1 MCADQSPV
9 DGGTP
14 QTPSS
19 PTKGNRM
26 YLVIGATAHFG
37 RQAVEEMV
45 AAGVSVRALTRTP
58 EQAALPPEVEVVQA
72 DLTKP
77 ETLPAALVDVEGV
90 FLVLPYGMDV
100 APLLAAA
107 GQAGVRRL
115 VFLSSGAVVPGAE
128 QQPDVIAQYHR
139 DVESAVE
146 ASGFEWTFLRLL
158 FPAINSLTFAMQL
171 QGGDVIRAP
180 YTEAAFSAVHER
192 DVAEVAARI
201 LTGGGHAGR
210 AYDLTGPESLT
221 QAQQVRILGEALGRP
236 LTVEDLAPEPVLEQ
250 MSQFMDHEFLAALFA
265 LMAQAVGKPAPV
277 NDVIEQITGHPART
291 YSQWAADHRADFDG

>member
-1 MCADQSPV
+1 
-9 DGGTP
+9 
-14 QTPSS
+14 
-19 PTKGNRM
+19 M

-37 RQAVEEMV
+37 RQAVEELV
-45 AAGVSVRALTRTP
+45 AAGAPVRALTRTP
-58 EQAALPPEVEVVQA
+58 ERAGLPADVDVVRG

-77 ETLPAALVDVEGV
+77 ETLPAALAGVEAA
-90 FLVLPYGMDV
+90 FLVLQYGMDV

-128 QQPDVIAQYHR
+128 RQPDVIAQYHR
-139 DVESAVE
+139 DVERAIE
-146 ASGFEWTFLRLL
+146 ASGIEPTFLRLL

-171 QGGDVIRAP
+171 QGGDIIRAP

-201 LTGGGHAGR
+201 LIDGGNPGR

-221 QAQQVRILGEALGRP
+221 QTQQVRILGETLKRP
-236 LTVEDLAPEPVLEQ
+236 LTVEDLDPEPVLEQ
-250 MSQFMDHEFLAALFA
+250 MGQFMDPEFLAALFA

-277 NDVIEQITGHPART
+277 NDVIEQITGHPARS
-291 YSQWAADHRADFDG
+291 YAQWAEDHRADFGG